1 MSQNANIAELD
12 PVLVLGEPHPLIE
25 QLGSTEGLVTL
36 SSLSAALSLPRVD
49 SRPSL
54 ELFLQAYRSH
64 FLLPLEL
71 PTIHQAYV
79 HTARYEIRE
88 LIAMDRRLEGT
99 MLFKDFANASR
110 RVGRSQL
117 SRLRPLRDERIV
129 QRYLHA
135 VEAGEAH
142 GWHTV
147 VYGLTLAIYSLPLR
161 QGLLNYGR
169 QTLRGF
175 IHSAAPRLQLSEEE
189 VIGLLDEAAASMPA
203 AVEALLKSTLPH
215 PPTPLRL
222 ETV

>member
-12 PVLVLGEPHPLIE
+12 PVLMLGEPHPLIE

-36 SSLSAALSLPRVD
+36 SSLSAALRCRRAD

-54 ELFLQAYRSH
+54 ELFLQTYRSH

-71 PTIHQAYV
+71 PNIHQAYV
-79 HTARYEIRE
+79 HTAGYEIRE
-88 LIAMDRRLEGT
+88 LIALDRGLEGKV
-99 MLFKDFANASR
+99 LFEDFANASR

-129 QRYLHA
+129 QRYLRA

-161 QGLLNYGR
+161 QGLQNYAR

-175 IHSAAPRLQLSEEE
+175 IHSVAPRL
-189 VIGLLDEAAASMPA
+189 
-203 AVEALLKSTLPH
+203 
-215 PPTPLRL
+215 
-222 ETV
+222 